1 MRPMPYSFSSSSSS
15 SCMAC
20 ITTSTTVIATNAAQL
35 TRERQ
40 KHYTVRASRPRG
52 SPSRVQFT
60 ISVCQDLLSCS
71 KSASV
76 LFVRMCRAIA
86 RGSTTCCPCLS
97 ALTQQ
102 PPLWATSPAMAP
114 APLQVKR
121 ITSISPGAVAVLHAE
136 MERRHVQVSL
146 LPPSPPTLQTHP
158 SHPPETQTPPSPPPH
173 HSCSHALYHP
183 LVTILPHATMEC
195 RREMVSLHLAS

>member
-1 MRPMPYSFSSSSSS
+1 MAVLPLQDQACIVFLASLLLIKVMTHAPNALKFFSS

-35 TRERQ
+35 TKERNITQ
-40 KHYTVRASRPRG
+40 LGVITGASRPRG

-121 ITSISPGAVAVLHAE
+121 TTSISLGAVAVLHAE
-136 MERRHVQVSL
+136 MEHRHVQVSL

-158 SHPPETQTPPSPPPH
+158 SHPPETQTPPSPPP
-173 HSCSHALYHP
+173 
-183 LVTILPHATMEC
+183 
-195 RREMVSLHLAS
+195 SLL